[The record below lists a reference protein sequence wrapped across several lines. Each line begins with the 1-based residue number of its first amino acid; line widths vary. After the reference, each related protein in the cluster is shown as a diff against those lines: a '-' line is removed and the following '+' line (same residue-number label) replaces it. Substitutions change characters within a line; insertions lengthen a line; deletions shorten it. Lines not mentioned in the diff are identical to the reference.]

1 MVPKGDSLVTQV
13 VPVHESVLTTPGR
26 NSTAKY
32 DLVFK
37 AALPA
42 LGYKSFY
49 YQKKFTT
56 LDEARDNVQY
66 ESVCILRVYEVN

>member
-1 MVPKGDSLVTQV
+1 MVTQV
-13 VPVHESVLTTPGR
+13 VPVHGSVLTTPGR

-37 AALPA
+37 AEIPA

-49 YQKKFTT
+49 YQKKPSNG
-56 LDEARDNVQY
+56 DKANVQY
-66 ESVCILRVYEVN
+66 ESVCIYLVVKKHKSSFLM

>member
-1 MVPKGDSLVTQV
+1 MTQV

-26 NSTAKY
+26 DSSAKY

-37 AALPA
+37 AELPA

-49 YQKKFTT
+49 YQKKLATG
-56 LDEARDNVQY
+56 DEATDNVQY
-66 ESVCILRVYEVN
+66 ESVCILKILNLRLVYEVN